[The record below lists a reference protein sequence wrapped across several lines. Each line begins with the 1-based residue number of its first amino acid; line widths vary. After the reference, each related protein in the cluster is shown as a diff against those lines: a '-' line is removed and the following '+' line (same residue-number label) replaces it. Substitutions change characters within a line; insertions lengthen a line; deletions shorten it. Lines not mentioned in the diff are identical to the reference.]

1 MLKHLGSLTQ
11 ARMVMPQAAAP
22 YNRFHNLSNE
32 GLADAIGNAELA
44 LKAHEAEVKA
54 LKEEFKAPRHP
65 HGRRRVL
72 HGQSL
77 RPSLGRLDTAAVKAF
92 LGDARRKFATASV
105 TTVIRIKAT
114 QRLAAA
120 A

>member
-1 MLKHLGSLTQ
+1 M
-11 ARMVMPQAAAP
+11 AQAAQP
-22 YNRFHNLSNE
+22 YNRFYNLSNE
-32 GLADAIGNAELA
+32 GLADAIGNADLA

-54 LKEEFKAPRHP
+54 LKEEFKAR
-65 HGRRRVL
+65 GILTAEGECFTVNRSDQV
-72 HGQSL
+72 S
-77 RPSLGRLDTAAVKAF
+77 GRLDTAAVKAF
-92 LGDARRKFATASV
+92 LGDARRKFATASI